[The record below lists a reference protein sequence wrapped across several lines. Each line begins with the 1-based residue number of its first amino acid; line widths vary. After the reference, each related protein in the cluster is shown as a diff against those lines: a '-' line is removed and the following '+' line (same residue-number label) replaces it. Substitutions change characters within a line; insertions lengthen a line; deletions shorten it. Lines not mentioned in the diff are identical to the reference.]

1 MSFDTTRKNSMASL
15 CHTIRQNQRD
25 NSGNGSFD
33 SFDDLLRQHA
43 MELGEDEPSSSGIV
57 SSTALS
63 KRTQNNTSTRAAQIS
78 YSKDPL
84 LAGSPID
91 FSSGSSSSSD
101 ADADG
106 ETDEELYAQ
115 SDDSSSDSSESDSD
129 VDFMILDYVSVEP
142 EDAPFIPQ
150 PTQPVHEHDSVAVFA
165 SDYPAASS
173 PRLAPSDPL
182 QFTSP
187 FHSPTLPHRAFTPG
201 PFTVLATEIYDK
213 AAVDPTP
220 PMNLSATSM
229 INPLQPVSK
238 RKRVPTSSKRTSK
251 ARATTISD
259 DDDEYRNNASDDD
272 DEYAP
277 SPPLA
282 PKSRRRRRTVAVS
295 RHRISRRKQGVSP
308 SSTSS
313 RPTSSRSTPKRR
325 RIAPES
331 RNEQSDSPVLLD
343 AIANTSVEIC
353 DFICPVCGWEQSNKR
368 MPDYQRHLKTH
379 LRPDREDKTK
389 GWWCKGVRLEDKDEF
404 NVKCEVNGS
413 RKVRDDADPYWFHD
427 HMRVGGCCQTF
438 SRRDA
443 LKRHMANPNVRCGG
457 IIAEGLKEGDD

>member
-1 MSFDTTRKNSMASL
+1 
-15 CHTIRQNQRD
+15 
-25 NSGNGSFD
+25 
-33 SFDDLLRQHA
+33 
-43 MELGEDEPSSSGIV
+43 
-57 SSTALS
+57 
-63 KRTQNNTSTRAAQIS
+63 
-78 YSKDPL
+78 
-84 LAGSPID
+84 
-91 FSSGSSSSSD
+91 
-101 ADADG
+101 
-106 ETDEELYAQ
+106 
-115 SDDSSSDSSESDSD
+115 
-129 VDFMILDYVSVEP
+129 
-142 EDAPFIPQ
+142 
-150 PTQPVHEHDSVAVFA
+150 
-165 SDYPAASS
+165 
-173 PRLAPSDPL
+173 
-182 QFTSP
+182 
-187 FHSPTLPHRAFTPG
+187 
-201 PFTVLATEIYDK
+201 
-213 AAVDPTP
+213 
-220 PMNLSATSM
+220 M
-229 INPLQPVSK
+229 INPLQPVFK

-259 DDDEYRNNASDDD
+259 DDDEYKNNGSDDD

-277 SPPLA
+277 SPQLA
-282 PKSRRRRRTVAVS
+282 PKCRKRGRTVAVS
-295 RHRISRRKQGVSP
+295 RHRTSRKKQGVSP

-343 AIANTSVEIC
+343 AISNTSVENC

-404 NVKCEVNGS
+404 NVRCEVNGS
-413 RKVRDDADPYWFHD
+413 RRVRDDADPYWFHD

-443 LKRHMANPNVRCGG
+443 LKRHMANPNVQCGG